1 MPKRVLQGIVVS
13 DKADLTV
20 SVRVERRVKHP
31 IYGKFIRQ
39 SKKYAAHDPGNR
51 FKIGDLVKI
60 RECRPLSKTK
70 RWEVLVD
77 GE

>member
-13 DKADLTV
+13 DSADLTV

-51 FKIGDLVKI
+51 FKVGDIVRI
-60 RECRPLSKTK
+60 QECRPLSKTK
-70 RWEVLVD
+70 RWEVLID

>member
-1 MPKRVLQGIVVS
+1 MPKRVLQGVVVS

-20 SVRVERRVKHP
+20 SVRVERRIKHP

-39 SKKYAAHDPGNR
+39 SKKYAAHDPSNR
-51 FKIGDLVKI
+51 FKVGDMVRI
-60 RECRPLSKTK
+60 QECRPLSKTK
-70 RWEVLVD
+70 RWEVLID

>member
-13 DKADLTV
+13 DRADLTV
-20 SVRVERRVKHP
+20 SVRVERRIKHP

-39 SKKYAAHDPGNR
+39 SKKYAAHDPSNR
-51 FKIGDLVKI
+51 FKVGDMVRI
-60 RECRPLSKTK
+60 QECRPLSKTK
-70 RWEVLVD
+70 RWEVLID

>member
-13 DKADLTV
+13 DRADLTV
-20 SVRVERRVKHP
+20 SVRVERRIKHP

-39 SKKYAAHDPGNR
+39 SKKYAAHDPSNR
-51 FKIGDLVKI
+51 FKLGDMVRI
-60 RECRPLSKTK
+60 QECRPLSKTK
-70 RWEVLVD
+70 RWEVLID

>member
-1 MPKRVLQGIVVS
+1 MPKRILQGIVVS
-13 DKADLTV
+13 DSADLTV
-20 SVRVERRVKHP
+20 SVRVDRRVKHP

-39 SKKYAAHDPGNR
+39 SKKYAAHDPSNQ
-51 FKIGDLVKI
+51 FKKGDIVQS
-60 RECRPLSKTK
+60 RECRPVSKTK

>member
-13 DKADLTV
+13 DSADLTV

-31 IYGKFIRQ
+31 IYGKFMRQ
-39 SKKYAAHDPGNR
+39 SKKYAAHDPNNQ
-51 FKIGDLVKI
+51 FKVGDMVRI

-70 RWEVLVD
+70 RWEVLID

>member
-13 DKADLTV
+13 DSADLTV

-39 SKKYAAHDPGNR
+39 SKKYAAHDASNR
-51 FKIGDLVKI
+51 FKVGDMVRI
-60 RECRPLSKTK
+60 QECRPLSKTK
-70 RWEVLVD
+70 RWEVLID

>member
-13 DKADLTV
+13 DRADLTV

-39 SKKYAAHDPGNR
+39 SKKYAAHDPSNR
-51 FKIGDLVKI
+51 FKVGDIVRI
-60 RECRPLSKTK
+60 QECRPLSKTK
-70 RWEVLVD
+70 RWEVLID